1 MNNTHMP
8 SQNESRTEWFDQFTS
23 QSTPQSPSGPSM
35 TTFDVDDGPGIHGI
49 ISRTDVVLF
58 VDPNEP
64 ANTEEAKAEESQ
76 ADEPQA
82 HKPQADLFKRERVP
96 EYLIKSL
103 NSFSSYQ
110 LKALNTPLNRT
121 KLQIK
126 ITSLGSNKRD
136 LKLPGPDAFITA
148 TLIAINKLM
157 SEQEVAASRN
167 IPTYTQKFVNQLDAS
182 LLVLD
187 DQSDTFFVVPIARN
201 REVED
206 GELLVEVTTAAV
218 LEALQTQLEWYTSQT
233 FHLGDYPDIGFKL
246 QPVERQIPD
255 ENILLLKV
263 VVPWKYLAL
272 IGQPTNFFF
281 DQFMKDE
288 TGQVQPYEILDQ
300 YFGYDPTNPQPDF
313 QAIHLYKNKN
323 EDLVI
328 KGFII
333 LHKKSEMLPR
343 HDVDGFKCTVLDRAQ
358 WLSHHSP
365 SMVYTGNTGS
375 Q

>member
-1 MNNTHMP
+1 MNL
-8 SQNESRTEWFDQFTS
+8 Q
-23 QSTPQSPSGPSM
+23 TPRRRKLRS
-35 TTFDVDDGPGIHGI
+35 
-49 ISRTDVVLF
+49 
-58 VDPNEP
+58 
-64 ANTEEAKAEESQ
+64 
-76 ADEPQA
+76 
-82 HKPQADLFKRERVP
+82 QADLFKKERVP

-343 HDVDGFKCTVLDRAQ
+343 HEVGGFKCTVLDRTQ